1 MPQKLRDPYNR
12 SRNHREGKK
21 KNNFYGFPWGVFMDY
36 LRNQTRKNLR
46 KNGMRD
52 GFYWES
58 NGDWNNN
65 NNNNNNNINNNNLI
79 RLVPGTNE
87 SGRRKNGLFRDS
99 LL

>member
-1 MPQKLRDPYNR
+1 
-12 SRNHREGKK
+12 
-21 KNNFYGFPWGVFMDY
+21 
-36 LRNQTRKNLR
+36 
-46 KNGMRD
+46 MRD

-65 NNNNNNNINNNNLI
+65 NNNHNNNNNNNNNLI

-87 SGRRKNGLFRDS
+87 SGRGKNGLFRDS